1 MAEVPSLV
9 LCEDDDLPGSLGEAL
24 EQRRPKPTPP

>member
-1 MAEVPSLV
+1 V
-9 LCEDDDLPGSLGEAL
+9 LQQTRFVLRKDDDLPGSFGEAL